1 MSVTMEARL
10 PPRARCMQIV
20 GHTHNSRIFG
30 YHAQVKMAQPRRSK
44 AKDRKHLVM
53 RVQIVSSFFN
63 SLLSICT
70 LITKCFL
77 SFGAV
82 QRGSTIFSCA

>member
-30 YHAQVKMAQPRRSK
+30 YHAQEKMVLPR
-44 AKDRKHLVM
+44 
-53 RVQIVSSFFN
+53 
-63 SLLSICT
+63 
-70 LITKCFL
+70 
-77 SFGAV
+77 
-82 QRGSTIFSCA
+82 

>member
-1 MSVTMEARL
+1 VYCQKQYFHSEEFCKMSVTMEARL

-63 SLLSICT
+63 SLLSICLT
-70 LITKCFL
+70 
-77 SFGAV
+77 A
-82 QRGSTIFSCA
+82 R